1 MVAFSSLLL
10 AVTGA
15 VSIPGAPVSKAS
27 TSLDKRTDPGTGNNN
42 GFYYS
47 FYNAGGG
54 TVAYT
59 NGAGGSYT
67 TDWTDCNNFVA
78 GKGWSPGSAR

>member
-1 MVAFSSLLL
+1 MVAFASLLL
-10 AVTGA
+10 TVTGA
-15 VSIPGAPVSKAS
+15 LGILAAPVSDAS
-27 TSLDKRTDPGTGNNN
+27 TSLDKRTDPGTGTSN

-54 TVAYT
+54 TVTYA

-78 GKGWSPGSAR
+78 GKGWNPGSAR